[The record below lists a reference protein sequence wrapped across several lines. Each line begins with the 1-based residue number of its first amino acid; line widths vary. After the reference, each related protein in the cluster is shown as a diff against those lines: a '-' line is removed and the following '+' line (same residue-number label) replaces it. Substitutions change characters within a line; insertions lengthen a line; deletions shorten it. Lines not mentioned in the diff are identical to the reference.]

1 MTTPEDNKPTAT
13 TNSTQPK
20 RMMFLKEFASFEYDE
35 ADVKTREP
43 NKPLILK
50 GILQRANALNQNGR
64 VYPKD
69 ILEREIRNYDKLIRE
84 NRAFGELDH
93 AAEPI
98 VNMKNVSHMIKEI
111 WMEGDTVYGRVQILD
126 TPCGQIIKAIIE
138 AGGKPGISSRALG
151 SLVRENNANIVQD
164 DLQIICF
171 DFVSEPST
179 QQAFMLPESK
189 QLVIPVHLTKADLVD
204 RAANTLLS
212 MKVPSRRSK

>member
-1 MTTPEDNKPTAT
+1 MTINDDNGNKAKE
-13 TNSTQPK
+13 QK
-20 RMMFLKEFASFEYDE
+20 KVMFLKEFASFEYDE
-35 ADVKTREP
+35 ADVKSREP
-43 NKPLILK
+43 NKPLVLK
-50 GILQRANALNQNGR
+50 GILQRANAVNQNGR
-64 VYPKD
+64 IYPKD
-69 ILEREIRNYDKLIRE
+69 ILEREIRNYEKLIRE

-111 WMEGDTVYGRVQILD
+111 WMDGDTVYGRVQILD

-164 DLQIICF
+164 DLQIICW

-179 QQAFMLPESK
+179 QQAFMLPEAK
-189 QLVIPVHLTKADLVD
+189 NPLLVAPVPMTKSDLVD
-204 RAANTLLS
+204 RAVNQLLS
-212 MKVPSRRSK
+212 LHTPKKSK

>member
-1 MTTPEDNKPTAT
+1 MTTPEDNKAT
-13 TNSTQPK
+13 TINSTQPK
-20 RMMFLKEFASFEYDE
+20 KMMFLKEFASFEYDE

-151 SLVRENNANIVQD
+151 SLVRENNANVVQD
-164 DLQIICF
+164 DLQIICW

>member
-1 MTTPEDNKPTAT
+1 MTTPEDNKAT
-13 TNSTQPK
+13 TINSTQPK
-20 RMMFLKEFASFEYDE
+20 KMMFLKEFASFEYDE

-151 SLVRENNANIVQD
+151 SLVRENNANVVQD
-164 DLQIICF
+164 DLQIICW

-189 QLVIPVHLTKADLVD
+189 QLGIPGHLTKADLVD